1 MVRVMIVDDHPVF
14 RDGLATLLQRQPNLA
29 VVSQA
34 DGQVTAMRAMRI
46 HTVDLVLVDLTL
58 GSGGGLSL
66 VRSIRAEWPKLPILV
81 LSMHDEKTHA
91 ERAFRSGAQGYV
103 MKDQP
108 WEELLDAIRR
118 VIAGQ
123 YAFSQK
129 ITRQWLGGKMGGAG
143 TASLSDREVEVFS
156 LLGTGLRIREVGQR
170 LKISPKTVESHVASI
185 KKKLDIEHANQL
197 VYRATLWRQGMES
210 EGSVDG

>member
-34 DGQVTAMRAMRI
+34 DGQVSAMRAMRI

-91 ERAFRSGAQGYV
+91 ERAFRS
-103 MKDQP
+103 
-108 WEELLDAIRR
+108 
-118 VIAGQ
+118 
-123 YAFSQK
+123 
-129 ITRQWLGGKMGGAG
+129 
-143 TASLSDREVEVFS
+143 
-156 LLGTGLRIREVGQR
+156 
-170 LKISPKTVESHVASI
+170 
-185 KKKLDIEHANQL
+185 
-197 VYRATLWRQGMES
+197 
-210 EGSVDG
+210 